1 MLRFEDFHLN
11 ELAKKDCMKQTRET
25 AVPRPKRYGWEKEEL
40 EKYTDFF
47 YTEGVDV
54 ILGTVN
60 ADIVESLLGQSLPG
74 KDPEKLLSV
83 SERFRS
89 LDDIEPRQNVY
100 GIEVER
106 RKTESGG
113 HALMVRLCG
122 EEKHVHL
129 TREAAVRIG
138 MVPYEKA
145 IEPWMEEER
154 MHTDGTNA

>member
-1 MLRFEDFHLN
+1 
-11 ELAKKDCMKQTRET
+11 MKGPRET
-25 AVPRPKRYGWEKEEL
+25 TVPRPHRYGWKKEEL

-60 ADIVESLLGQSLPG
+60 AEVVENLLGEQALPG
-74 KDPEKLLSV
+74 KDPENLLKV

-89 LDDIEPRQNVY
+89 LEDVEPRQDVY

-106 RKTESGG
+106 RKMSNGG
-113 HALMVRLCG
+113 HALLVRLCG
-122 EEKHVHL
+122 REKHVHL

-138 MVPYEKA
+138 MIPYEKA
-145 IEPWMEEER
+145 IEPWMEEDR
-154 MHTDGTNA
+154 IHTSNGTNA

>member
-1 MLRFEDFHLN
+1 MNSD
-11 ELAKKDCMKQTRET
+11 RET
-25 AVPRPKRYGWEKEEL
+25 TVPHPYRYGWSKEGL

-47 YTEGVDV
+47 YTQGVDV

-60 ADIVESLLGQSLPG
+60 AEIVEDLLGEEALPG
-74 KDPEKLLSV
+74 KDPENLLNV

-89 LDDIEPRQNVY
+89 LDDIEPRHDVY

-106 RKTESGG
+106 RKLDDERRV
-113 HALMVRLCG
+113 LLVRLCG
-122 EEKHVHL
+122 KEKHVHL

-145 IEPWMEEER
+145 IDQWMEENR
-154 MHTDGTNA
+154 AGTPVK